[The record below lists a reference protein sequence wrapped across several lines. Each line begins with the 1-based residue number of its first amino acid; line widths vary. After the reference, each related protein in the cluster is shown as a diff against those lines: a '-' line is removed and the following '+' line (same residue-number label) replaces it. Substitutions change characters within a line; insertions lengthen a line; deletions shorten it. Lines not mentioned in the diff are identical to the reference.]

1 MVLLEG
7 RWDSLEDILP
17 SVVYYNATVVT
28 PRSSLQTAYL
38 ISRKQLYFW
47 AHSFCNLKNWSGFPC
62 RRCPKQL
69 GSISSWAW
77 RLDRTAKY
85 EQACE
90 HALHLRNIV
99 KSRRARGTREETRK
113 RRAGEWLSDCRELL
127 LNKKNSRSLLSNF
140 RRRRKLCPSRLRRS
154 LARSLAVRFT
164 RPNRRACSQA
174 KYEPLVVSIEPEGT
188 RTFQNRE

>member
-1 MVLLEG
+1 M
-7 RWDSLEDILP
+7 
-17 SVVYYNATVVT
+17 
-28 PRSSLQTAYL
+28 
-38 ISRKQLYFW
+38 
-47 AHSFCNLKNWSGFPC
+47 
-62 RRCPKQL
+62 
-69 GSISSWAW
+69 
-77 RLDRTAKY
+77 
-85 EQACE
+85 
-90 HALHLRNIV
+90 
-99 KSRRARGTREETRK
+99 KSRRTRGTREETRK

-188 RTFQNRE
+188 RTFQNREYATGKRLLHEATLRDLFILVAWDWVCVVSNCTMGLLGRCNFFYWLRRKVSQTSFLKTVQLNKTRPSHKGNLNMAS